1 MTDRPPPGT
10 GIAYATLIM
19 VVVYT
24 ILGVAWALG
33 ETYTVSRDDQGG
45 LVRDRAAEV
54 AQLRHSKT
62 RVEIR
67 ASRCLSSC
75 TMYLGAGDVC
85 VNPNTTFGFHGPK
98 IATQGLRLLPS
109 KFEYWSHLIASHYP
123 VPLRRWYLSTGR
135 YRSSGYYRI
144 KGSNIIELGGFD
156 ECGPEI
162 VGE

>member
-19 VVVYT
+19 VAVYT

-45 LVRDRAAEV
+45 MVRERASEV
-54 AQLRHSKT
+54 AQLRQSKT

-85 VNPNTTFGFHGPK
+85 VNPSTTFGFHGPSYYG
-98 IATQGLRLLPS
+98 APLSPDR
-109 KFEYWSHLIASHYP
+109 FEYWSNVIASHYP
-123 VPLRRWYLSTGR
+123 ATLRVWYMATGR
-135 YRSSGYYRI
+135 FKKIGYYRI
-144 KGSNIIELGGFD
+144 KGGNIIELGGFD
-156 ECGPEI
+156 KCGPETQND
-162 VGE
+162 